1 MIQKQA
7 CKAGDRMHLHAKVN
21 TTEVERMTHHTPTYA
36 TLEDW
41 IACEAIPF
49 SLDSP
54 AAFNAAIDKVTA
66 SPGNPVALLGLG
78 EALHG
83 GEDILIL
90 RNRLFQH
97 LVEVQG
103 YSAIAIESSFP
114 RAHLVN
120 EYLAGRGP
128 ASYEA
133 VQDAGFSH
141 GFGHLL
147 ANREL
152 VEWIRHYNADPTH
165 RIKLQFYGFDSPT
178 EMMGSDSP
186 RQVLSFVLDYL
197 ASIDEALS
205 QHYRSRIDQLLG
217 PDAVWENPAT

>member
-1 MIQKQA
+1 
-7 CKAGDRMHLHAKVN
+7 
-21 TTEVERMTHHTPTYA
+21 MTHPTPTNA
-36 TLEDW
+36 TLDDW
-41 IACEAIPF
+41 IAREAIPF

-54 AAFNAAIDKVTA
+54 GAFSTAVDKVTA
-66 SPGNPVALLGLG
+66 SLGDSVELLGLG

-97 LVEVQG
+97 LVEAHG

-141 GFGHLL
+141 GFGRLN

-152 VEWIRHYNADPTH
+152 VEWMRQYNAAGSSVSPSAVDSITSAKRMVTSFLSSGMNTPPSRAPGTLLFKVRVLVPPTVYP
-165 RIKLQFYGFDSPT
+165 IVQ
-178 EMMGSDSP
+178 
-186 RQVLSFVLDYL
+186 
-197 ASIDEALS
+197 
-205 QHYRSRIDQLLG
+205 
-217 PDAVWENPAT
+217 